1 MPQRRIRLGSSRVNS
16 RTQVVVIDDDLR
28 VRESLQSLFEASDL
42 HARFFQSAED
52 FLNQQDLSGVGC
64 LICDV
69 KMPRMSGYDLYRLVA
84 KTHPHIPTVFITAHA
99 DDYKAADVLASGT
112 VTLME
117 KPFDGE
123 QLLEWVK
130 RAVRRST

>member
-1 MPQRRIRLGSSRVNS
+1 MSN

-28 VRESLQSLFEASDL
+28 VRESLRTLFEAAEVY
-42 HARFFQSAED
+42 ARFYSSAEH
-52 FLNQQDLSGVGC
+52 FLSQQDLGEVAC

-69 KMPRMSGYDLYRLVA
+69 RMPDMSGYDLYRQITQ
-84 KTHPHIPTVFITAHA
+84 THPHIPTVFITARP
-99 DDYKAADVLASGT
+99 DESKAADILASET

-123 QLLEWVK
+123 ELLDWVEK
-130 RAVRRST
+130 AVRTDK